1 MEARDMRFV
10 WGSHDCVLFAAKMA
24 DAISDARHAERA
36 KLAFQWSSAREAA
49 AIVGNADLRE
59 LVEVV
64 MGPMLRWQSLSIGD
78 IVLIKDDDGMYSLA
92 IHDGVQ
98 IIGPDAVGYKNI
110 PFSYAQGGW
119 KVT

>member
-1 MEARDMRFV
+1 MEARGMRFV

-24 DAISDARHAERA
+24 DAISDARYVERA
-36 KLAFQWSSAREAA
+36 KQAFQWSNAREAA
-49 AIVGNADLRE
+49 AIVGDADLRE

-78 IVLIKDDDGMYSLA
+78 MVLIKDDDGMQSLA